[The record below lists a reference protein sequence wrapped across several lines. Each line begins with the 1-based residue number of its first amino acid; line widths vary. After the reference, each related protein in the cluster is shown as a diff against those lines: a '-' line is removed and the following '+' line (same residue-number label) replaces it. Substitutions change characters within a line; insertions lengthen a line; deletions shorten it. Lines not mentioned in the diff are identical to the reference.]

1 MADIGVGVKVSGVS
15 QFKQEMSNAQASI
28 KTLDAALKANEKQLK
43 ATGDAESYLA
53 GQTTLLNQK
62 MNQQRELAK
71 NAEAALEK
79 MRDSGVKETSK
90 LYQDMQR
97 KLIEAQSAILDTQM
111 ELDGLGQKAGE
122 ASGGTDKLATSLGGL
137 NKKLSL
143 DQVISG
149 IDSIT
154 GALERAGKRAVDLG
168 KQIWDNITDSAQWA
182 DDAATQ
188 AMMLNMDVEDY
199 QRYKKVFDTVGE
211 LTVQEWQKAKQKVQ
225 KAIHDP
231 SKEQTEILSLL
242 GIDTHEMTQGKF
254 GEVQGAA
261 RQFEDVFWEIGE
273 TLRRKVESGEM
284 TQDLADTYANAIF
297 GKGFA
302 ELNPMFALGKTG
314 FSEALEEQN
323 VVTEESVNKLATL
336 NDTLVKLQGDFDTL
350 KSEVLA
356 GLAPALT
363 SAANVL
369 DSLLGKLLDY
379 LQTDE
384 GKQALADMG
393 KAVEGLFS
401 DLSEIDPQEVV
412 NGFADIFNGI
422 VSGIQWLD
430 ENKDGVIKAME
441 AIVIGWA
448 GLKVTGGV
456 LDIVKI
462 VSGLQGLTASGAAA
476 AGSAA
481 GAAWGGGF
489 ASAILAAAPWLIGLI
504 TLLNPNGSGMN
515 GSRDVGGQYGD
526 LIAEDETL
534 TLGGGQAILDF
545 WEANPAQWQK
555 RLMAVGG
562 RYGDLGSL
570 TSNKQAMDIMLNAT
584 ISDEEVFRQLE
595 EALGLKP
602 VEVEAVPVAPEGAA
616 EELAAQIGPVTVP
629 VQLVPDAGGGAG
641 TGYGGLRYTMHAN
654 GLWSVP
660 FDGYMAVL
668 HKGERVVP
676 AREAGGSRTFSSNL
690 YVESM
695 YMNSGT
701 DAEGLAAAIAA
712 ANRRTMRGFGS

>member
-1 MADIGVGVKVSGVS
+1 MADVSVKMGVSGIS
-15 QFKQEMSNAQASI
+15 QLKQGMTDAQASI

-62 MNQQRELAK
+62 MSQQRELAK

-90 LYQDMQR
+90 QYQDMQR

-182 DDAATQ
+182 DDTATQ

-231 SKEQTEILSLL
+231 SAEQTEILSLL
-242 GIDTHEMTQGKF
+242 GIDTHEMVQGKF

-323 VVTEESVNKLATL
+323 VVTEDSVNKLAEL

-369 DSLLGKLLDY
+369 DSLLGKLLEY

-401 DLSEIDPQEVV
+401 DLSKIEPDKVV
-412 NGFADIFNGI
+412 EGFAGVFNGI
-422 VSGIQWLD
+422 VTGIQWLD

-441 AIVIGWA
+441 AIVVGWA

-462 VSGLQGLTASGAAA
+462 ISGLQGLSLGAASSAGAA
-476 AGSAA
+476 AGSA
-481 GAAWGGGF
+481 WGGAF
-489 ASAILAAAPWLIGLI
+489 AAAVMKAAPWLVGLY
-504 TLLNPNGSGMN
+504 TLLNPSAGS
-515 GSRDVGGQYGD
+515 DALGD
-526 LIAEDETL
+526 NTIADQAGNITQE
-534 TLGGGQAILDF
+534 GAQAIMDF

-562 RYGDLGSL
+562 RYGNLGSI
-570 TSNKQAMDIMLNAT
+570 TSDKQAMDIMLNAT
-584 ISDEEVFRQLE
+584 ISDEDVFKQLE
-595 EALGLKP
+595 DKLGYEP
-602 VEVEAVPVAPEGAA
+602 IVVETEPVAPEGAA

-676 AREAGGSRTFSSNL
+676 AREAGGSRNFSSNL

>member
-1 MADIGVGVKVSGVS
+1 MADVSVKMGVSGIS
-15 QFKQEMSNAQASI
+15 QLKQGMTDAQVSI

-90 LYQDMQR
+90 QYQDMQR

-182 DDAATQ
+182 DDTATQ

-242 GIDTHEMTQGKF
+242 GIDTHEMVQGKF

-323 VVTEESVNKLATL
+323 VVTEDSVNKLAEL
-336 NDTLVKLQGDFDTL
+336 NDTLVKPQGDFDTL

-412 NGFADIFNGI
+412 NGFAEVFNGI
-422 VSGIQWLD
+422 VTGIQWLD
-430 ENKDGVIKAME
+430 EHKDGVIKAME

-462 VSGLQGLTASGAAA
+462 ISGLQGLSLGAASSAGAA
-476 AGSAA
+476 AGSA
-481 GAAWGGGF
+481 WGGAF
-489 ASAILAAAPWLIGLI
+489 AAAVMKAAPWLVGLY
-504 TLLNPNGSGMN
+504 TLLNPSAGSDALGDN
-515 GSRDVGGQYGD
+515 TIADQGGNITQEG
-526 LIAEDETL
+526 A
-534 TLGGGQAILDF
+534 QAIMDF
-545 WEANPAQWQK
+545 WEANPARWQK

-629 VQLVPDAGGGAG
+629 VQLVPDAGGGGAG

-654 GLWSVP
+654 GLWAVP

-676 AREAGGSRTFSSNL
+676 AREAGGSRNFSSNL

>member
-1 MADIGVGVKVSGVS
+1 MADVSVKMGVSGIS
-15 QFKQEMSNAQASI
+15 QLKQGMTDAQVSI

-90 LYQDMQR
+90 QYQDMQR

-182 DDAATQ
+182 DDTATQ

-242 GIDTHEMTQGKF
+242 GIDTHEMVQGKF

-323 VVTEESVNKLATL
+323 VVTEDSVNKLAEL
-336 NDTLVKLQGDFDTL
+336 NDTLVKPQGDFDTL

-401 DLSEIDPQEVV
+401 DLSEIDPQDVV
-412 NGFADIFNGI
+412 NGFAEVFNGI
-422 VSGIQWLD
+422 VSGIQWLE

-462 VSGLQGLTASGAAA
+462 ISGLQGLSLGAASSAGAA
-476 AGSAA
+476 AGSA
-481 GAAWGGGF
+481 WGGAF
-489 ASAILAAAPWLIGLI
+489 AAAVMKAAPWLVGLY
-504 TLLNPNGSGMN
+504 TLLNPSAGSDALGDN
-515 GSRDVGGQYGD
+515 TIADQGGNITQEG
-526 LIAEDETL
+526 A
-534 TLGGGQAILDF
+534 QAIMDF

-676 AREAGGSRTFSSNL
+676 AREAGGSRNFSSNL

>member
-1 MADIGVGVKVSGVS
+1 MADVSVKMGVSGIS
-15 QFKQEMSNAQASI
+15 QLKQGMTDAQASI

-62 MNQQRELAK
+62 MSQQRELAK

-90 LYQDMQR
+90 QYQDMQR

-154 GALERAGKRAVDLG
+154 GAMERAGKRAVDLG
-168 KQIWDNITDSAQWA
+168 KQIWDNITDSARWA
-182 DDAATQ
+182 DDTATQ

-242 GIDTHEMTQGKF
+242 GISTRDMSQNKYRWMNGT
-254 GEVQGAA
+254 A
-261 RQFEDVFWEIGE
+261 REFEDVFWEIGE
-273 TLRRKVESGEM
+273 TLRKKVESGAL
-284 TQDLADTYANAIF
+284 TQDLADVYANAIF

-323 VVTEESVNKLATL
+323 VVTEDSVNKLAEL
-336 NDTLVKLQGDFDTL
+336 NDQLVKLEGDFGTL
-350 KSEVLA
+350 QSEVMA

-363 SAANVL
+363 KAAEVL
-369 DSLLGKLLDY
+369 DSMLGKLLDY

-384 GKQALADMG
+384 GKQALEDMG

-401 DLSEIDPQEVV
+401 DLSEIDPEQVV
-412 NGFADIFNGI
+412 QGFADIFNGI

-430 ENKDGVIKAME
+430 ENKDTVIKAME

-489 ASAILAAAPWLIGLI
+489 ASALMAAAPWLVGLI
-504 TLLNPNGSGMN
+504 TLLNPNGTGFN

-526 LIAEDETL
+526 LIDENGF
-534 TLGGGQAILDF
+534 TLGGAQAIMDF

-584 ISDEEVFRQLE
+584 ISDEEVFKQLE

-629 VQLVPDAGGGAG
+629 VQLVPDTGGGGAG

-676 AREAGGSRTFSSNL
+676 AREAATSRSFSSNL

-695 YMNSGT
+695 YMNNGT
-701 DAEGLAAAIAA
+701 DVNGLAAAIAA
-712 ANRRTMRGFGS
+712 KNQQTMKGYGG